1 MQKEKESARA
11 FQNRVMYKFAG
22 GLKEVGYCMNQSKK
36 AVVLNTDVSWST
48 GHPQVFLCDLWL
60 L

>member
-36 AVVLNTDVSWST
+36 AVVLNTDVS
-48 GHPQVFLCDLWL
+48 
-60 L
+60 